1 VAEPRS
7 DLDRVIAAAAEAVA
21 PPDLPLFVAFA
32 RAYLRGEDRAGSGSE
47 RALASATAAGF
58 AFAAARAIG
67 EIRVRVANSLDRP
80 GRTVIQIL
88 QDDRPFIVDTVRL
101 LLRRAELRER
111 LFLHPILPVRRDV
124 AGALLRIDATPAA
137 PRESA
142 LYVEVS
148 PRIEDPSLLAEL
160 EASLCDAMGKVRDIT
175 EDHAR
180 MLAAVAELAAQVD
193 RAGQTIPGAAE
204 RARRVRSF
212 LEWLV
217 ADHFVFVGFRRYA
230 LRSLG
235 DGAGFEV
242 ELVPGT
248 GLGLFRDDATSRLR
262 TARRGAEVPDELRDI
277 LADPRILV
285 IGKSRVESPVHRH
298 GRLDRAAVTQYDE
311 RGEPCGLAILFGL
324 FTSRALRTPGSQV
337 PLLSNRLEEILRREA
352 TEPRSHRYR
361 AILGAFDS
369 APLEVLLGTDVD
381 GVAALIHEIVES
393 EGSKGTRLVL
403 RGDPHGRS
411 LYVAVLLPRERYAEE
426 LRERIRAHLV
436 ACTGATYV
444 DDRASFLEEGAAVL
458 HYFCTTAS
466 GWLSVPD
473 SAVLE
478 AEIEELSS
486 RWEDRFEAALVDR
499 FGESDGVLLADRYTD
514 GYPEL
519 LRVATHPVDA
529 VRGVVALEAFA
540 VSGAPHF
547 ALYFDHD
554 GARREFSTL
563 DIFLPDQP
571 LLLSDLLPVIDG
583 FGIRVIDAQQLRVTP
598 AERPPAMVAT
608 LRVLPLGATQD
619 DLDAIAERLGD
630 AIRAVLLG
638 AVASDPLNGLVL
650 GAGLAWREID
660 CVRAYLEYFL
670 QIQGSLT
677 RPFLRS
683 VLLENPLAV
692 RLLVQL
698 HAARFDPA
706 LEAAERSARE
716 LELQRAFEGYRDR
729 IAALNED
736 RALSGLYALVLAT
749 LRTNFFAKQEPPHR
763 IAIKIDPALVPEIAP
778 PRPMREIFVHSAELQ
793 GIHLRGGAI
802 ARGGL
807 RWSDRFDDLRVEV
820 LGLMRTQQLKNGL
833 IVPVGA
839 KGGFVLK
846 RSGLSPSEARKLADE
861 QYRVFVASLLDLTD
875 NLDASGQ
882 VLPPAGVVRRDGD
895 DPYLVVA
902 ADKGTA
908 HLSDAANAIAIARD
922 FWLGD
927 AFASGG
933 SEGYD
938 HKKFAIT
945 ARGAWECAK
954 QHFAE
959 RGIDP
964 ERDVFT
970 AAGIGDMSGDVFG
983 NGALL
988 MRKAK
993 LIAAFDHRHV
1003 FVDPDPDP
1011 ELAWNER
1018 RRLFEL
1024 PTSSWAD
1031 YDATRISAG
1040 GGVFPRAAKQIDL
1053 APSVRERFG
1062 LGPGRVSGYDLVRAI
1077 LALDVD
1083 LLWNGGIGT
1092 YVRASHESNADV
1104 GDRAN
1109 EPVRIDA
1116 RALRARIVAEG
1127 GNLGF
1132 TQAARI
1138 EASLAGV
1145 RIDTDAVDNSGG
1157 VDLSDHEVNYKILLA
1172 PLVRSGRLSAE
1183 QRHAALFGASADA
1196 CESVLAHNRGQALA
1210 LSLDERRSRRE
1221 PQSYLRATLA
1231 LCDEAD
1237 VDPAALGLP
1246 SEKIAAERAAQGRG
1260 FVRPELAVMLGL
1272 AKLVTRRALA
1282 LDAMVDAAYLAPLFA
1297 GYFPLAFR
1305 DAWPDALREHRLRRE
1320 ITALVAT
1327 NRLIDAGGATL
1338 VASLVAELG
1347 VAIPD
1352 VATALL
1358 IAEDLLEIGQRR
1370 TALGALAA
1378 VVPREAVYDAL
1389 LEVDR
1394 GVRSVARLL
1403 VKSGGAVL
1411 DAAAI
1416 ERRRSGFAE
1425 LRAHMDA
1432 FLSDL
1437 EAAQA
1442 REREDALTQQGIPPE
1457 LARDIA
1463 MLPLA
1468 DRALNVLR
1476 LSERLPIAPAAAA
1489 RVYSRIGE
1497 GAGIHWA
1504 HRRLRDAEASGLW
1517 DRMVLV
1523 DLRFD
1528 LLDLQRQLTESVLA
1542 SKPEDP
1548 LAAADAFLKRH
1559 EVLLEQIQ
1567 ALEKQIAPGD
1577 GPSALVVLTSRL
1589 RGLATAH

>member
-1 VAEPRS
+1 MTLSGRAAPGVAAHDALRFE
-7 DLDRVIAAAAEAVA
+7 
-21 PPDLPLFVAFA
+21 AFA
-32 RAYLRGEDRAGSGSE
+32 RAFLGGAGPGGELAF
-47 RALASATAAGF
+47 ASAAAAGF
-58 AFAAARAIG
+58 AFANRHAPGAID
-67 EIRVRVANSLDRP
+67 VAVANPPDRP
-80 GRTVIQIL
+80 ARTVIQVL
-88 QDDRPFIVDTVRL
+88 QEDRPFLVDTARL
-101 LLRRAELRER
+101 VLRRAGLRER
-111 LFLHPILPVRRDV
+111 LFLHPILAARRDA
-124 AGALLRIDATPAA
+124 AGIFEGIDPTRDA

-142 LYVEVS
+142 LYIEVS
-148 PRIEDPSLLAEL
+148 PRIDEPAAIAAL
-160 EASLCDAMGKVRDIT
+160 EAALRDAMQKVRDVT
-175 EDHAR
+175 DDHAR
-180 MLAAVAELAAQVD
+180 MVAAVAALDAQVD
-193 RAGQTIPGAAE
+193 RAGRALPDGAE
-204 RARRVRSF
+204 RARRVRGF

-217 ADHFVFVGFRRYA
+217 SDHFVLMGFRRYR
-230 LRSLG
+230 LRPLS
-235 DGAGFEV
+235 AGFEV

-262 TARRGAEVPDELRDI
+262 EARRGADVPDELRDI
-277 LADPRILV
+277 LDDPRILV
-285 IGKSRVESPVHRH
+285 IGKSRVESPIHRH
-298 GRLDRAAVTQYDE
+298 GRLDRVAITEYDDD
-311 RGEPCGLAILFGL
+311 GQPCGLGILFGL

-337 PLLSNRLEEILRREA
+337 PLLSSRLEEILRREA
-352 TEPRSHRYR
+352 AEPRSHRHR
-361 AILGAFDS
+361 AIVGAFDS

-393 EGSKGTRLVL
+393 EGSKGTRLVV
-403 RGDPHGRS
+403 RADRHGRS
-411 LYVAVLLPRERYAEE
+411 LYVAVLLPSERYGEA
-426 LRERIRAHLV
+426 LRARIRARLD
-436 ACTGATYV
+436 ACTGATYT
-444 DDRASFLEEGAAVL
+444 DDRASFLEEGVVVL

-466 GWLSVPD
+466 GKLAIPD
-473 SAVLE
+473 PAQLA
-478 AEIEELSS
+478 AEIDEVSS

-499 FGESDGVLLADRYTD
+499 FGESEGTLLADRYTD

-529 VRGVVALEAFA
+529 VRGVVALEALA
-540 VSGAPHF
+540 ASGSPQF
-547 ALYFDHD
+547 ALYFDHGD
-554 GARREFSTL
+554 ARREIAML
-563 DIFLPDQP
+563 DIFLPDAP

-583 FGIRVIDAQQLRVTP
+583 FGIRVVDAQQLRVTP
-598 AERPPAMVAT
+598 DARPAAMVAT
-608 LRVLPLGATQD
+608 LRVLPFGAEQR
-619 DLDAIAERLGD
+619 DLDAIAQRLGD
-630 AIRAVLLG
+630 AIRAVLSG

-650 GAGLAWREID
+650 GAGLDWREID
-660 CVRAYLEYFL
+660 CMRAYLEYFL
-670 QIQGSLT
+670 QIQGTLA

-698 HAARFDPA
+698 HAARFDPQLDASDRGA
-706 LEAAERSARE
+706 LELR
-716 LELQRAFEGYRDR
+716 LQRAFEGYRDR
-729 IAALNED
+729 IASLNED

-749 LRTNFFAKQEPPHR
+749 LRTTFFAELAAPHR
-763 IAIKIDPALVPEIAP
+763 IAFKIDPALVPEIAP
-778 PRPMREIFVHSAELQ
+778 PRPWREIFVHTAELQ
-793 GIHLRGGAI
+793 GIHLRGGPV

-908 HLSDAANAIAIARD
+908 HLSDAANEIALTRD

-959 RGIDP
+959 LGIDP

-988 MRKAK
+988 MRRAK
-993 LIAAFDHRHV
+993 LLAAFDHRHV

-1011 ELAWNER
+1011 EIAWHER

-1031 YDATRISAG
+1031 YDATKISAG

-1053 APSVRERFG
+1053 APALRERFG
-1062 LGPGRVSGYDLVRAI
+1062 LGPGRISGYDLVRAV
-1077 LALDVD
+1077 LSLDVD

-1092 YVRASHESNADV
+1092 YVRASRESNGDV

-1109 EPVRIDA
+1109 EAVRIDA

-1157 VDLSDHEVNYKILLA
+1157 VDLSDHEVNYKILMA

-1183 QRHAALFGASADA
+1183 QRHAALFGASAEA
-1196 CESVLAHNRGQALA
+1196 CESVLAHNRGQALS
-1210 LSLDERRSRRE
+1210 LSLDEIRSRRE
-1221 PQSYLRATLA
+1221 PQGFARVARM

-1246 SEKIAAERAAQGRG
+1246 TDAVLAARVAQGAG
-1260 FVRPELAVMLGL
+1260 FARPELAVMLGL

-1282 LDAMVDAAYLAPLFA
+1282 LHAMVDDTYLTPLFES
-1297 GYFPLAFR
+1297 YFPRAFR
-1305 DAWPDALREHRLRRE
+1305 DAWPDALRDHRLRRE
-1320 ITALVAT
+1320 ITALIVT
-1327 NRLIDAGGATL
+1327 NRLIDAGGGTL
-1338 VASLVAELG
+1338 VSSLVAELG
-1347 VAIPD
+1347 VAIPE
-1352 VATALL
+1352 VAAALL
-1358 IAEDLLEIGQRR
+1358 LSEDVLGIGERR
-1370 TALGALAA
+1370 AALRALPSTVPRAA
-1378 VVPREAVYDAL
+1378 VHDAL
-1389 LEVDR
+1389 LEIDR

-1403 VKSGGAVL
+1403 VKSGGASL
-1411 DAAAI
+1411 DAAATA
-1416 ERRRSGFAE
+1416 RGRAGLAE
-1425 LRAHMDA
+1425 LQSRTDT
-1432 FLSDL
+1432 FLSDV
-1437 EAAQA
+1437 EAEQA
-1442 REREDALTQQGIPPE
+1442 RDRDAALQQRGIPAE

-1476 LSERLPIAPAAAA
+1476 LCERTPLPPADAA
-1489 RVYSRIGE
+1489 RIYTRIGE
-1497 GAGIHWA
+1497 GAGIHA
-1504 HRRLRDAEASGLW
+1504 VHRRLRAAEAAGSW

-1528 LLDLQRQLTESVLA
+1528 LLDLQRQLTEAVLA
-1542 SKPEDP
+1542 TAPGDP
-1548 LAAADAFLKRH
+1548 LAAADAFLARH
-1559 EVLLEQIQ
+1559 EALIDAVG
-1567 ALEKQIAPGD
+1567 ALEKQITASD
-1577 GPSALVVLTSRL
+1577 GPSALVVLTTRL
-1589 RGLATAH
+1589 RGLAISQA

>member
-1 VAEPRS
+1 MTRIEQAAQGVALH
-7 DLDRVIAAAAEAVA
+7 DAARFE
-21 PPDLPLFVAFA
+21 AFA
-32 RAYLRGEDRAGSGSE
+32 RAFLSGAGHGSE
-47 RALASATAAGF
+47 RAFASAAAAAF
-58 AFAAARAIG
+58 AFASARRPGAID
-67 EIRVRVANSLDRP
+67 VAVANPVDRP

-88 QDDRPFIVDTVRL
+88 QDDRPFLVDTARL
-101 LLRRAELRER
+101 VLRRAELRER
-111 LFLHPILPVRRDV
+111 LFLHPILPIRRDA
-124 AGALLRIDATPAA
+124 AGAFENIDPASND

-142 LYVEVS
+142 LYIEVS
-148 PRIEDPSLLAEL
+148 PQIDDVAARAEL
-160 EASLCDAMGKVRDIT
+160 ETSLRDAMQKVRDVT
-175 EDHAR
+175 EDHVP
-180 MLAAVAELAAQVD
+180 MLAAVAALDAQVD
-193 RAGQTIPGAAE
+193 RAGRALFDGAE
-204 RARRVRSF
+204 RARRVRDF
-212 LEWLV
+212 LAWLLS
-217 ADHFVFVGFRRYA
+217 DHFVLVGFRRYA
-230 LRSLG
+230 LRPLG
-235 DGAGFEV
+235 GAAGFEV
-242 ELVPGT
+242 ELTPGT
-248 GLGLFRDDATSRLR
+248 GLGLFRDDANSRLR
-262 TARRGAEVPDELRDI
+262 AARRGLDVPEELRDI
-277 LADPRILV
+277 LDDPRILV
-285 IGKSRVESPVHRH
+285 IGKSRVESPIHRH
-298 GRLDRAAVTQYDE
+298 GRLDRIAITVYDDS
-311 RGEPCGLAILFGL
+311 GQPCGLGILFGL

-337 PLLSNRLEEILRREA
+337 PLLSGRLGEILRREA
-352 TEPRSHRYR
+352 AVPRSHRYR
-361 AILGAFDS
+361 AIVSAFDS

-403 RGDPHGRS
+403 RADRHGRS
-411 LYVAVLLPRERYAEE
+411 LYVAVLLPRERYGES
-426 LRERIRAHLV
+426 LRARIRAHLD

-444 DDRASFLEEGAAVL
+444 DDRASFLEEGVVVL

-466 GWLSVPD
+466 GRLSLPD
-473 SAVLE
+473 PIRLE
-478 AEIEELSS
+478 AELEELSS
-486 RWEDRFEAALVDR
+486 RWEERFEAALALR
-499 FGESDGVLLADRYTD
+499 FGESEGMLLADRYTD
-514 GYPEL
+514 GFPEL

-529 VRGVVALEAFA
+529 VRGVVALEALA
-540 VSGAPHF
+540 NSGAPTF
-547 ALYFDHD
+547 ALYFDHGD
-554 GARREFSTL
+554 ERREICTL
-563 DIFLPDQP
+563 DLFLPDQP

-583 FGIRVIDAQQLRVTP
+583 FGIRVVDAQQLRVTP
-598 AERPPAMVAT
+598 HERSAAMVAT
-608 LRVLPLGATQD
+608 LRVLPLGAEQR

-630 AIRAVLLG
+630 AIRAVLAG

-670 QIQGSLT
+670 QIQGTLA

-698 HAARFDPA
+698 YAARFDPA
-706 LEAAERSARE
+706 LEASERSA
-716 LELQRAFEGYRDR
+716 LEMKLQRAFEGYRDR
-729 IAALNED
+729 IASLNED
-736 RALSGLYALVLAT
+736 RALSGLYALVMAT
-749 LRTNFFAKQEPPHR
+749 LRTSFFATLAPPHR
-763 IAIKIDPALVPEIAP
+763 IAMKIDPALVPEIAP
-778 PRPMREIFVHSAELQ
+778 PRPWREIFVHTAELQ
-793 GIHLRGGAI
+793 GIHLRGGPV

-875 NLDASGQ
+875 NLDVTGAL
-882 VLPPAGVVRRDGD
+882 LPPAGVVRRDGD

-908 HLSDAANAIAIARD
+908 HLSDAANEIALARD

-959 RGIDP
+959 LGKDP
-964 ERDVFT
+964 ERDAFT

-988 MRKAK
+988 MRRAQ
-993 LIAAFDHRHV
+993 LLAAFDHRHV
-1003 FVDPDPDP
+1003 FIDPDPDP
-1011 ELAWNER
+1011 EIAWQER

-1031 YDATRISAG
+1031 YDPTKVSPG

-1053 APSVRERFG
+1053 TPALRERFG
-1062 LGPGRVSGYDLVRAI
+1062 LGPGRISGYDLVRAI
-1077 LALDVD
+1077 LSLDVD

-1109 EPVRIDA
+1109 EVVRIDA

-1196 CESVLAHNRGQALA
+1196 CESVLTHSRGQALA
-1210 LSLDERRSRRE
+1210 LSLDERRSRNE
-1221 PQSYLRATLA
+1221 PQSYARVARA

-1246 SEKIAAERAAQGRG
+1246 SDTALAARAAQGRG

-1282 LDAMVDAAYLAPLFA
+1282 QHAIVDAPYLESLFA
-1297 GYFPLAFR
+1297 GYFPRAFR
-1305 DAWPDALREHRLRRE
+1305 EDWPDALREHRLRRE
-1320 ITALVAT
+1320 ITALVVT
-1327 NRLIDAGGATL
+1327 NRLIDAGGAAL
-1338 VASLVAELG
+1338 VPSLVAELG
-1347 VAIPD
+1347 VPIPE
-1352 VATALL
+1352 VAAALL
-1358 IAEDLLEIGQRR
+1358 IAEDVLEIGQRR
-1370 TALGALAA
+1370 TELLALPSDVARD
-1378 VVPREAVYDAL
+1378 VVYDAL
-1389 LEVDR
+1389 LEIDR

-1403 VKSGGAVL
+1403 VKSGATAL

-1416 ERRRSGFAE
+1416 LRRRTGLAA
-1425 LRAHMDA
+1425 LRADTDA
-1432 FLSDL
+1432 FLSDV
-1437 EAAQA
+1437 ETTQA
-1442 REREDALTQQGIPPE
+1442 RDRESALQQRGIPTE
-1457 LARDIA
+1457 LARDLA

-1476 LSERLPIAPAAAA
+1476 LCERLPIAPAAAA
-1489 RVYSRIGE
+1489 RVYTRIGE
-1497 GAGIHWA
+1497 GTGIHWV
-1504 HRRLRDAEASGLW
+1504 HRRLRDAEAIGLW

-1528 LLDLQRQLTESVLA
+1528 LLDLQRRLTESVLA
-1542 SKPEDP
+1542 ADPGDP
-1548 LAAADAFLKRH
+1548 LAAADAFLARH
-1559 EVLLEQIQ
+1559 EVLIEAIE
-1567 ALEKQIAPGD
+1567 ALEKQIAASD

-1589 RGLATAH
+1589 RGLATA

>member
-1 VAEPRS
+1 MTRSGRVAARF
-7 DLDRVIAAAAEAVA
+7 D
-21 PPDLPLFVAFA
+21 AFA
-32 RAYLRGEDRAGSGSE
+32 QVFLSGAGRGSE
-47 RALASATAAGF
+47 HALACAVEAGF
-58 AFAAARAIG
+58 AFAAARVAGAIA
-67 EIRVRVANSLDRP
+67 VAVTNPEARP

-88 QDDRPFIVDTVRL
+88 QEDRPFLVDTARL
-101 LLRRAELRER
+101 VLRRAELRER
-111 LFLHPILPVRRDV
+111 LFLHPILPLRRDA
-124 AGALLRIDATPAA
+124 AGGFECIDAAPDA

-142 LYVEVS
+142 LYIEVS
-148 PRIEDPSLLAEL
+148 PRIDDAAALAEL
-160 EASLCDAMGKVRDIT
+160 EASLRDAMQKVRDVT
-175 EDHAR
+175 ADHAR
-180 MLAAVAELAAQVD
+180 MVAAVAEVDARVD
-193 RAGQTIPGAAE
+193 RAGAVLADGAE
-204 RARRVRSF
+204 RARRVRGF

-217 ADHFVFVGFRRYA
+217 ADHFVLMGFRRYE
-230 LRSLG
+230 LRPLG
-235 DGAGFEV
+235 GDVGFEV
-242 ELVPGT
+242 ELVPGS

-262 TARRGAEVPDELRDI
+262 AARRGADVPDELRDI
-277 LADPRILV
+277 LDDPRILV
-285 IGKSRVESPVHRH
+285 IGKSRVESPIHRH
-298 GRLDRAAVTQYDE
+298 GRLDRIALTLYDD
-311 RGEPCGLAILFGL
+311 RGQPCSLAILFGL
-324 FTSRALRTPGSQV
+324 FTLRALRTPGSQV
-337 PLLSNRLEEILRREA
+337 PLLSSRLEEILRREA
-352 TEPRSHRYR
+352 AEPDSHRHR
-361 AILGAFDS
+361 AIVGAFDS

-393 EGSKGTRLVL
+393 EGSRGTRLVL
-403 RGDPHGRS
+403 RADRHRRS
-411 LYVAVLLPRERYAEE
+411 LYVAVLLPHERYSEA
-426 LRERIRAHLV
+426 LRIRIRAHLD

-444 DDRASFLEEGAAVL
+444 DDRASFLEEGVVVL

-466 GWLSVPD
+466 GNLAIPD
-473 SAVLE
+473 AAQLA

-486 RWEDRFEAALVDR
+486 RWEDRFEAALVEH
-499 FGESDGVLLADRYTD
+499 FGESEGIRLADRYTD

-519 LRVATHPVDA
+519 LRVATHPIDA
-529 VRGVVALEAFA
+529 VRGVVALEALA
-540 VSGAPHF
+540 ASGAPHF
-547 ALYFDHD
+547 ALYFDYGD
-554 GARREFSTL
+554 ARREIVSL
-563 DIFLPDQP
+563 DIFLPDEP
-571 LLLSDLLPVIDG
+571 LLLSELLPVIDG
-583 FGIRVIDAQQLRVTP
+583 FGIRVVDAQQLRVAAQDGREAGAHHP
-598 AERPPAMVAT
+598 AAMVAA
-608 LRVLPLGATQD
+608 LRVLPLGAEQA
-619 DLDAIAERLGD
+619 DLDAVAERLGD
-630 AIRAVLLG
+630 AIRAVLQG

-650 GAGLAWREID
+650 GAGLDWREID

-670 QIQGSLT
+670 QIQGKLA

-692 RLLVQL
+692 RLLIAL

-706 LEAAERSARE
+706 LEAAERGA
-716 LELQRAFEGYRDR
+716 LEMKLQRAFEGYRDR
-729 IAALNED
+729 IASLNED
-736 RALSGLYALVLAT
+736 RALSGLYALVMAT
-749 LRTNFFAKQEPPHR
+749 LRTTFFAKDASPHR
-763 IAIKIDPALVPEIAP
+763 IAMKLDPALVPEIAP
-778 PRPMREIFVHSAELQ
+778 PRPWREIFVHTAELQ
-793 GIHLRGGAI
+793 GIHLRGGPV

-846 RSGLSPSEARKLADE
+846 GSGLSPAEARKHADA

-875 NLDASGQ
+875 NLDASGAL
-882 VLPPAGVVRRDGD
+882 LPPDGVVRRDGD

-908 HLSDAANAIAIARD
+908 HLSDAANEIALARD

-959 RGIDP
+959 LGIDP

-988 MRKAK
+988 MRRAK
-993 LIAAFDHRHV
+993 LLAAFDHRHV

-1011 ELAWNER
+1011 EIAWHER
-1018 RRLFEL
+1018 QRLFEL

-1031 YDATRISAG
+1031 YDAKKISAG

-1053 APSVRERFG
+1053 TPALRERFG
-1062 LGPGRVSGYDLVRAI
+1062 LGPGRISGYDLVRAI
-1077 LALDVD
+1077 LSLDVD

-1109 EPVRIDA
+1109 EAVRIDA

-1132 TQAARI
+1132 TQAGRI

-1145 RIDTDAVDNSGG
+1145 RIDTDAIDNSGG
-1157 VDLSDHEVNYKILLA
+1157 VDLSDHEVNYKISLA

-1183 QRHAALFGASADA
+1183 QRHAALFGVSAEA
-1196 CESVLAHNRGQALA
+1196 CESVLAHSRGQALA

-1221 PQSYLRATLA
+1221 PQAYARVARA
-1231 LCDEAD
+1231 LCEEAD

-1246 SEKIAAERAAQGRG
+1246 SDGVLAARAAQGRG
-1260 FVRPELAVMLGL
+1260 FARPELAVMLGL

-1282 LDAMVDAAYLAPLFA
+1282 LHPITESPVLAPLFA
-1297 GYFPLAFR
+1297 GYFPRAFR
-1305 DAWPDALREHRLRRE
+1305 EAWPDALHEHRLRRE
-1320 ITALVAT
+1320 ITALVVT
-1327 NRLIDAGGATL
+1327 NRLIDAGGAAL

-1347 VAIPD
+1347 VAIPE
-1352 VATALL
+1352 VAAALL
-1358 IAEDLLEIGQRR
+1358 VAEDVLEIAQRR
-1370 TALGALAA
+1370 AELRALPSA
-1378 VVPREAVYDAL
+1378 VSRDVIYDAL
-1389 LEVDR
+1389 LEIDR

-1403 VKSGGAVL
+1403 VKCGGTTL
-1411 DAAAI
+1411 DADAM
-1416 ERRRSGFAE
+1416 ERRRSGLAA
-1425 LRAHMDA
+1425 LRAHQSA
-1432 FLSDL
+1432 FLSDI
-1437 EAAQA
+1437 ETAQA
-1442 REREDALTQQGIPPE
+1442 RERETALRDRGIPPE

-1476 LSERLPIAPAAAA
+1476 LCERLPVAPADAA
-1489 RVYSRIGE
+1489 RIYSRIGE
-1497 GAGIHWA
+1497 GAGIHA
-1504 HRRLRDAEASGLW
+1504 VHRRLRDAEATGLW

-1542 SKPEDP
+1542 SGPADA
-1548 LAAADAFLKRH
+1548 LAAADAFLVRH
-1559 EVLLEQIQ
+1559 EALIDAIE
-1567 ALEKQIAPGD
+1567 ALEKSITASD

-1589 RGLATAH
+1589 RGLAIAP